1 MAPEMLESIPSELP
15 DAPDKIYSLIC
26 CCDADCDID
35 FTVLA
40 VSHST
45 GALLRQ
51 MLEDVA
57 SVRENHKIFLTHT
70 LETEEEWRFT
80 YETEEDDIEVL
91 SLSYIIIQTP
101 VLPEKEPEMEEHKHT
116 GRRTIHGTSRENAG
130 CDR

>member
-1 MAPEMLESIPSELP
+1 MAP
-15 DAPDKIYSLIC
+15 ASLMT
-26 CCDADCDID
+26 AAAGNMRGD
-35 FTVLA
+35 FRL
-40 VSHST
+40 
-45 GALLRQ
+45 
-51 MLEDVA
+51 
-57 SVRENHKIFLTHT
+57 KIFLTHT